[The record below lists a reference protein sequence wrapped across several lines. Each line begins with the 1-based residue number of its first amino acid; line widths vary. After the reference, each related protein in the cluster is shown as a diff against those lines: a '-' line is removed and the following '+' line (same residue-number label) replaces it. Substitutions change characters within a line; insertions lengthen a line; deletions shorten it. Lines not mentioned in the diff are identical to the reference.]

1 MRPHHVAI
9 AAVLLGNFL
18 PSAALTQARRA
29 LTADDYARA
38 ERALGPTVGRLVS
51 GIPGRPIWLPDGRA
65 TYRVSTPTGGGQFVI
80 VDPRRGTRAT
90 AFDHARLAEA
100 VSAALGQRVTGDSL
114 PFSSFD
120 LSPDGQLI
128 FESGKRWRCDLT
140 AYRCTAAESPRRA
153 PPSNSILSPDS
164 TRAVFIRN
172 NNLWMTDL
180 TSGVETALTTDG
192 IEDFGYA
199 TNNAGWV
206 KSDEP
211 VVTWSPDSR
220 KIATFQHDGRGVS
233 RMYLVRTGV
242 GAPELQAW
250 RYPLPGDSVIFR
262 IQRVVIDVAGPT
274 PQMMRLQ
281 MPPDAHRSMVSDHV
295 ACGGRLCDLL
305 WYPDASAI
313 AFVSSSR
320 DHKQAW
326 VRVADAR
333 TGAVRT
339 LLEERAATL
348 VGEVGIAQNWRV
360 LPCSNELIWWSER
373 DGWIHLYLYDLATG
387 RLKTRITS
395 GDGNVESI
403 VYVDE
408 RARAIYFTGQGIEK
422 RRDPYYRFLYR
433 IGLDGRGQTLLTSE
447 DADHQVAMAPDG
459 ASFIDSY
466 STPVTPPATVLRD
479 RNGRVVIPLERADIS
494 RRVAAGWH
502 PPTQIT
508 VRARAGTTDLA

>member
-9 AAVLLGNFL
+9 VAALLGNIL
-18 PSAALTQARRA
+18 PSAALTQAGRT

-65 TYRVSTPTGGGQFVI
+65 AYRVSTPNGGQFVM
-80 VDPRRGTRAT
+80 VDPRRRTRAP

-100 VSAALGQRVTGDSL
+100 VSTALGQRVRGDSL

-120 LSPDGQLI
+120 LSPDGSQLT
-128 FESGKRWRCDLT
+128 FDVSRDAGGNARVRCDLT
-140 AYRCTAAESPRRA
+140 AYRCTAAESKRRA
-153 PPSNSILSPDS
+153 PPPNSILSPDS

-180 TSGVETALTTDG
+180 TSGAETALTTDG
-192 IEDFGYA
+192 IEDFGYG

-211 VVTWSPDSR
+211 VVRWSPDSR
-220 KIATFQHDGRGVS
+220 KIATFQHDARRVS
-233 RMYLVRTGV
+233 RMYLVRTKV
-242 GAPELQAW
+242 GAPELEAW

-274 PQMMRLQ
+274 PKVVRLQ

-295 ACGGRLCDLL
+295 ACGGRICDLL
-305 WYPDASAI
+305 WYPDGSSV

-320 DHKQAW
+320 DHKHAW

-333 TGAVRT
+333 TGVVRT
-339 LLEERAATL
+339 LLDERAATQ
-348 VGEVGIAQNWRV
+348 VGDVGIAQNWRV
-360 LPCSNELIWWSER
+360 LPRSNELIWWSER
-373 DGWIHLYLYDLATG
+373 DNWIHLYLYDLTTG
-387 RLKTRITS
+387 RLKNRITS

-408 RARAIYFTGQGIEK
+408 RARAIYFSGQGME
-422 RRDPYYRFLYR
+422 RGRDPYYRFLYR
-433 IGLDGRGQTLLTSE
+433 IGFDGRGQTLLTPE
-447 DADHQVAMAPDG
+447 DADHQVAMAADG

-466 STPVTPPATVLRD
+466 STPVTPPVTVLRE
-479 RNGRVVIPLERADIS
+479 RTGRVVVPLERADIS
-494 RRVAAGWH
+494 RLVAAG
-502 PPTQIT
+502 
-508 VRARAGTTDLA
+508 